1 VSDLVTTAD
10 LRARV
15 LRDTGFEGD
24 GFADAV
30 GLTDDILRTARA
42 FQDELFSIGQ
52 LYYRSS
58 VTISTVNNQSV
69 YTLPADF
76 YKVKLVS
83 VQGRSGTW
91 GRAQQIDD
99 ADVPDALNAGV
110 NGYADEFYGYVL
122 GGAFGVTPTETIEWL
137 PAPRFVR
144 PFRVDYFPSA
154 VFAIS
159 GGEYALRAHGN
170 GWEEYIV
177 ADVAAR
183 LIEREEGDP
192 TSWLR
197 RKAEALDRI
206 KRTAALRD
214 MSQPTRVT
222 RTADYYGSARN
233 PWDRGRPR
241 PR

>member
-1 VSDLVTTAD
+1 MSDLVTTAD

-15 LRDTGFEGD
+15 LRDTGFDGD
-24 GFADAV
+24 AFADLP

-42 FQDELFSIGQ
+42 FQDELYSSGQ

-58 VTISTVNNQSV
+58 TTITTVVNQGV

-83 VQGRSGTW
+83 VQGRGGTW
-91 GRAQQIDD
+91 GRAQQIDQD
-99 ADVPDALNAGV
+99 DVPDALNAGV
-110 NGYADEFYGYVL
+110 NGYSDEFYGYLL
-122 GGAFGVTPTETIEWL
+122 GGAFGVTPTEVIEWL
-137 PAPRFVR
+137 PTPMFAR

-154 VFAIS
+154 VFSIS
-159 GGEYALRAHGN
+159 GGEYTLRSHGN

-192 TSWLR
+192 SACLR

-206 KRTAALRD
+206 KRMAPTRD
-214 MSQPTRVT
+214 ASQPTRIT
-222 RTADYYGSARN
+222 QTADFYGSARN

-241 PR
+241 MR